1 MTPDQSLLRF
11 PCAFPVKIMG
21 RNDPRLREQIIAVL
35 CAHAPD
41 FDPAMLQARS
51 SRHANYL
58 GLTATIEAQSR
69 EQLDALY
76 QALCAH
82 PLVKMVL

>member
-1 MTPDQSLLRF
+1 MMSNQSLLQF
-11 PCAFPVKIMG
+11 PCAFPIKILG
-21 RNDPRLREQIIAVL
+21 RNDPRLREQVIAVI

-51 SRHANYL
+51 SRHANYV
-58 GLTATIEAQSR
+58 GLTATIEARSR
-69 EQLDALY
+69 DQLDAIY

-82 PLVKMVL
+82 PLVKMVF

>member
-1 MTPDQSLLRF
+1 VNPDPGLLRF
-11 PCAFPVKIMG
+11 PCAFPIKIMG
-21 RNDPRLREQIIAVL
+21 RNAPGLSEEVAALI
-35 CAHAPD
+35 CAHAPG
-41 FDPAMLQARS
+41 FDPTMLERRS

-82 PLVKMVL
+82 PLVKLVL